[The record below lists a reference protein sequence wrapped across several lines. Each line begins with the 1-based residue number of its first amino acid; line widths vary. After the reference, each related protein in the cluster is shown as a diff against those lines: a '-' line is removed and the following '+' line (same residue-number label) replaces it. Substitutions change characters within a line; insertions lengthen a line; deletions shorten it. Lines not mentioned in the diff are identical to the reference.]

1 MIPVVDLTELIA
13 GPKAQTSADVVHVV
27 VRSMCALLGGDLSVT
42 ALPYMGAGLLLVR
55 MSARGLSD
63 TRAVE
68 LGEEPAAYAAM
79 AVEVATAFE
88 FGWRRVF
95 S

>member
-1 MIPVVDLTELIA
+1 MIPVVDLSELLE

-27 VRSMCALLGGDLSVT
+27 VRSMCAVLGGDLSVT
-42 ALPYMGAGLLLVR
+42 ALPYMGASLLLVR
-55 MSARGLSD
+55 MSCQGRVL

-68 LGEEPAAYAAM
+68 LGEEPTAYAAM
-79 AVEVATAFE
+79 AVEVATSFE